1 MVGGPPFLDTWTRPF
16 YLISIIYIVQINP
29 MNLSICVIS
38 EFESQTQRR
47 EEKPLETEKMW
58 HLPLPQLP
66 LETRDSK
73 SK

>member
-1 MVGGPPFLDTWTRPF
+1 
-16 YLISIIYIVQINP
+16 